1 MKKILC
7 FITTF
12 VLILNV
18 CVFNVFATEFQKN
31 INVFVDGSYIGYT
44 DVRPFV
50 EDNRTLVP
58 VRAVAEKMGAKVLWD
73 DSTQTVTINRLC
85 DKITYQDKEYVNCT
99 AGAVLVIG
107 KKEITINLT
116 DENGL
121 QVFSATREMDVSAK
135 TVNGRMVIP
144 ARFVGYAL
152 GYDVTWEDKPDL
164 ASKVMYKFIGKQT
177 IDFNLNS
184 ENPVYDP
191 VKRIAYEYDKVKYPD
206 TIVVNDVEYP
216 RRKGYDDI
224 IIVDATNG
232 RFEGTKM
239 IDVFPYRWTAN
250 NIIIECDDEQY
261 KIDESKTIDENL
273 EAYSKFYTD
282 KVGEKVVVYEAE
294 KNGLYWKYY
303 SPNFLTNEAVTTL
316 TLMSDKIGYPE
327 TSFEG
332 YEYMDISK
340 THYSI
345 KNRLPVIDATKMYFI
360 DERPYE
366 GYDTGGRQYGWKQD
380 ELSNKGHDKNTL
392 LFLNSFL
399 GETGQRIW
407 TMMNDYYTLSGYS
420 YVAPDTEWTKKY
432 VFFDENNKV
441 SFGMPEP
448 LDGIPTNIVEKY
460 GFTVVDNRRVSRFNQ
475 LLTIKTNKQI
485 IYIEYNLI
493 DLLVEGN
500 EPYNILFTTIEN

>member
-1 MKKILC
+1 MKRILC
-7 FITTF
+7 VITTV
-12 VLILNV
+12 VLMLIV
-18 CVFNVFATEFQKN
+18 CFFNVSAVEYQKN
-31 INVFVDGSYIGYT
+31 INVFVDDSYIGYT

-50 EDNRTLVP
+50 EENRTLVP

-85 DKITYQDKEYVNCT
+85 DKITYQDKEYVNCI

-121 QVFSATREMDVSAK
+121 QVFSAAREMDVSAK

-164 ASKVMYKFIGKQT
+164 ASKVIYKFIGKQT

-191 VKRIAYEYDKVKYPD
+191 VKRIAYEYDKEKYPD

-216 RRKGYDDI
+216 CRKGYDDI
-224 IIVDATNG
+224 IIVDASHG

-250 NIIIECDDEQY
+250 NIIIECDDEEY
-261 KIDESKTIDENL
+261 KIDENKTIDENL
-273 EAYSKFYTD
+273 EVYSRFYTD
-282 KVGEKVVVYEAE
+282 KVGEKVVFDY
-294 KNGLYWKYY
+294 GLYFPEF
-303 SPNFLTNEAVTTL
+303 STLNRVTNFGKRNNENEL
-316 TLMSDKIGYPE
+316 LDDGLW
-327 TSFEG
+327 G
-332 YEYMDISK
+332 YEYVDVSK
-340 THYSI
+340 TYYSI
-345 KNRLPVIDATKMYFI
+345 INGFPVVDVTKMYFI

-366 GYDTGGRQYGWKQD
+366 GYYPGSKQYGWKRN
-380 ELSNKGHDKNTL
+380 EISNKGHDKNTL

-460 GFTVVDNRRVSRFNQ
+460 GLNVIDNRKVSDSQQ
-475 LLTIKTNKQI
+475 LLTLKTDNQV
-485 IYIEYNLI
+485 IYIEYGCSNI
-493 DLLVEGN
+493 HVEGASTG
-500 EPYNILFTTIEN
+500 YNILFTTIEN

>member
-1 MKKILC
+1 MKKILS
-7 FITTF
+7 IIMIM
-12 VLILNV
+12 VLMLNISLI
-18 CVFNVFATEFQKN
+18 NVFAAEQKPIN
-31 INVFVDGSYIGYT
+31 ITVNGTYVPRT
-44 DVRPFV
+44 DVAPFI
-50 EDNRTLVP
+50 EDGRTLVP
-58 VRAVAEKMGAKVLWD
+58 VRAVAETMGAEVLWD
-73 DSTQTVTINRLC
+73 NDTQTVTMSKLN
-85 DKITYQDKEYVNCT
+85 DKITYEGKEYFNCIT
-99 AGAVLVIG
+99 NAKLVIG
-107 KKEITINLT
+107 QKSITIGLT
-116 DENGL
+116 DENGI
-121 QVFSATREMDVSAK
+121 QVFSVVKEMDVSAK
-135 TVNGRMVIP
+135 IVNSRTFIP

-152 GYDVTWEDKPDL
+152 GYDVFWEDKPGTV
-164 ASKVMYKFIGKQT
+164 AMVIYKFIGKQI
-177 IDFNLNS
+177 IDFDIGS
-184 ENPVYDP
+184 ENPVVDP
-191 VKRIAYEYDKVKYPD
+191 IKRIDYEYDKEKYPD
-206 TIVVNDVEYP
+206 KIVVNNVEYP
-216 RRKGYDDI
+216 CRKGYDDI
-224 IIVDATNG
+224 IIVDASHG

-261 KIDESKTIDENL
+261 KIDENKSFEENF

-282 KVGEKVVVYEAE
+282 KVGEEVVVYEAE

-303 SPNFLTNEAVTTL
+303 SPNFLTNESVTTL
-316 TLMSDKIGYPE
+316 TSMSDKIGYPE

-332 YEYMDISK
+332 YEYMDLSK

-366 GYDTGGRQYGWKQD
+366 GYNTGGRQYGWKQD
-380 ELSNKGHDKNTL
+380 GLSNKGFDKNTL

-407 TMMNDYYTLSGYS
+407 TMMNDYYTMSGYS

-432 VFFDENNKV
+432 IHYDENNNI